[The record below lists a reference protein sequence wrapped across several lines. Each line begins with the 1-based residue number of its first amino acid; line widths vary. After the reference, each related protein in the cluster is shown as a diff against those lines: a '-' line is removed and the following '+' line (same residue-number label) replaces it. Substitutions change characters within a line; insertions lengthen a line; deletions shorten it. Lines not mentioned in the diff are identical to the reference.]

1 MLKKSKD
8 TNTWKLEK
16 TTSLCKIQ
24 DQSGKI
30 IGVAH
35 FYKSPVKSSFARMDS
50 LNPDSSKHD
59 MPVEKNND
67 KDGQVIHAAE
77 LDTSK
82 SINDSKMLQEISET
96 IIPVENT
103 CGSICKVSY
112 CQNFAANQRLVD
124 FLTNFELN
132 KFSGDMSHGNAKEL
146 SNVHDCSDYL
156 NATSLEESK
165 KYSKCNLSKSSVDG
179 KFDTI
184 TRTISNSTHKIP
196 IDEQALVI
204 NNNMSHSPGL
214 RHTHSDI
221 RGVLSHGTFEP
232 PQNKLSN
239 NSFVVSP
246 SFQSNDNHA
255 IRLGWCSRTCT
266 ESTFQ
271 PLYRSASSRDVDVD
285 SDLKININ
293 DGTSSGTC
301 NDAIAPHDLFFVRS
315 VNNDTSSGKIVAS
328 NAKSSTKTHR
338 FSVEEFG
345 KPCGMSK
352 VDVPRDQAIDRKSIH
367 EWFYQSSAD
376 LHSKY
381 HEGSCP
387 EGFLKSKPRVD
398 NQPIGDYGFQFK
410 GKVNSERNEQQRNKM
425 IDEENISKNTER
437 WFPEETKEGSRNIET
452 FESLDAINNLG
463 GYPASSFP
471 NESESVLESALVP
484 EVSHDRN
491 SGLTSP
497 GTKECCDTSSSTL
510 EDYVS
515 LDRNLQC
522 LQLASES
529 SFNSIS
535 PEIDDHVQKHVCRE
549 SVSFDAKVTPESF
562 KVSKTNRNELNCP
575 LGILRDRYQDIQGYH
590 STVFESEKNFE
601 PSEHITWPETPALLH
616 LTNHSDYVSFV
627 NSTTQSKSPHV
638 PIHTWKSSETELRDI
653 GIGLPVPGETFKM
666 QTELMLDWFKQFN
679 DEQRN
684 ILLKKILSC
693 CDMPQMHLLSVMMEN
708 NLHKSCPPNCQDM
721 LVWLPHTVTLKILMY
736 LDPVSLCRCNQVNRA
751 WKELSDNP
759 LLWQRL
765 TRNPDHRLSEASS
778 KRQFQKFTLPTGDIH
793 WKKVFAERY
802 LLQKNWLNGTYTL
815 RTFEGHHQGIACVQ
829 FDDTRIVSG
838 SSDKT
843 IKADEGK
850 LVSGSYDKTV
860 KVWDLKTGEC
870 RLTMRGHT
878 AAVLCVQF
886 DEQKI
891 VSGSYDKKI
900 KVWDLHEGTC
910 LMTLD
915 GHQDAVTCLNLTH
928 DGMKIITGS
937 LDYSLKFWD
946 LCTGKCYGTLDWI
959 TSEGHTAVVRCLQVD
974 SWRIVSGGD
983 DKTLKVWEL
992 ATGQR
997 LLTLRYHSDGVTC
1010 MQFNDFAIVSGSY
1023 DRTVKLWDFTPKH
1036 PYLETLY

>member
-1 MLKKSKD
+1 MDEQDIEIHDAKNTRKNRCHECYERILKLGRTKSRVLKRVIGFSGRTSSAAKDVCECQTDSRIHDIDDSERKAWRARSWSLARSASRKFRRSIRRKQHSGSFKEHQSQTVKSSQPGHQNESFCRSRANSPTATGHFYDFGANTPQKCKSSGKQRHSPALMDIARDINPPLSSPSFSLPDDTIITPGKKRSKSASLACCSSHSLQSTRQRSAYRSESFPSLQMHVDALKSYGHVKGFQLPLQDAPSLNHKLSKDGLKPMLKKSKD

-35 FYKSPVKSSFARMDS
+35 IYKSPVKSSFARMDS
-50 LNPDSSKHD
+50 LNRDSSKRD

-112 CQNFAANQRLVD
+112 CQNFAGNQRLVD
-124 FLTNFELN
+124 FITNFELN

-165 KYSKCNLSKSSVDG
+165 KYSKCNLSKSSVEG

-214 RHTHSDI
+214 RHTHSDNC
-221 RGVLSHGTFEP
+221 GVLSHGTFES

-271 PLYRSASSRDVDVD
+271 PLHRSASSRDVNVD

-352 VDVPRDQAIDRKSIH
+352 EDVPRDQGIDRKSIH

-376 LHSKY
+376 LHSKD

-398 NQPIGDYGFQFK
+398 SQPIGDYGVQFK
-410 GKVNSERNEQQRNKM
+410 GKVDSEGNEQHRNKM
-425 IDEENISKNTER
+425 IDEENMSKNTER

-471 NESESVLESALVP
+471 NESEAVLESALVP

-491 SGLTSP
+491 SGPTSP
-497 GTKECCDTSSSTL
+497 GTKECCDASSSTL

-515 LDRNLQC
+515 SDRNLQC

-529 SFNSIS
+529 SFKSIS
-535 PEIDDHVQKHVCRE
+535 PENDDHVQKHVCRE
-549 SVSFDAKVTPESF
+549 SVFFDAKVTPESF
-562 KVSKTNRNELNCP
+562 KASKTNRNKLNCP
-575 LGILRDRYQDIQGYH
+575 LGILRDRYQDIQRYH

-616 LTNHSDYVSFV
+616 LTNHSDHVSLV
-627 NSTTQSKSPHV
+627 NSATQSKSPHV
-638 PIHTWKSSETELRDI
+638 PIHTWKSSETELRDF

-666 QTELMLDWFKQFN
+666 QTE
-679 DEQRN
+679 
-684 ILLKKILSC
+684 
-693 CDMPQMHLLSVMMEN
+693 V
-708 NLHKSCPPNCQDM
+708 
-721 LVWLPHTVTLKILMY
+721 
-736 LDPVSLCRCNQVNRA
+736 
-751 WKELSDNP
+751 
-759 LLWQRL
+759 
-765 TRNPDHRLSEASS
+765 
-778 KRQFQKFTLPTGDIH
+778 
-793 WKKVFAERY
+793 
-802 LLQKNWLNGTYTL
+802 L
-815 RTFEGHHQGIACVQ
+815 RM
-829 FDDTRIVSG
+829 
-838 SSDKT
+838 
-843 IKADEGK
+843 
-850 LVSGSYDKTV
+850 
-860 KVWDLKTGEC
+860 GE
-870 RLTMRGHT
+870 
-878 AAVLCVQF
+878 F
-886 DEQKI
+886 
-891 VSGSYDKKI
+891 
-900 KVWDLHEGTC
+900 
-910 LMTLD
+910 
-915 GHQDAVTCLNLTH
+915 
-928 DGMKIITGS
+928 
-937 LDYSLKFWD
+937 
-946 LCTGKCYGTLDWI
+946 
-959 TSEGHTAVVRCLQVD
+959 
-974 SWRIVSGGD
+974 
-983 DKTLKVWEL
+983 
-992 ATGQR
+992 
-997 LLTLRYHSDGVTC
+997 
-1010 MQFNDFAIVSGSY
+1010 
-1023 DRTVKLWDFTPKH
+1023 
-1036 PYLETLY
+1036 